1 MPIHI
6 PAEQFEI
13 LKSKMNKDEL
23 KFSFNDNTFK
33 FETEDIVKNFYE
45 RDDNSLNVFYNMV
58 SFGDVFKEQN
68 DVIL

>member
-1 MPIHI
+1 
-6 PAEQFEI
+6 
-13 LKSKMNKDEL
+13 MNKDEL